1 MRLILVLA
9 VLALSGCFAKD
20 EDGRIVRTSK
30 GVDANYGAYIEANAR
45 AQQQQAAQLATI
57 ADADA
62 CNGDPTCVVAAKAF
76 AAMAVQGAASQRGV
90 TQYVR
95 QRGAAENIALGLLGA
110 LPGLG
115 QTYAAIDAG
124 RNSVRIAE
132 VNAGREVAIVEALGG
147 VTGRVADAF
156 AMLPPSTHVGGDL
169 ISGTQHIGD
178 TVGRDQISG
187 SQHLGDWRTGDNIA
201 RDTIG
206 RDRTDYGSGNRI
218 DSPGPFDDVGN
229 GGPRCEGIGC
239 QTVNPQPEPEEGE

>member
-1 MRLILVLA
+1 MRYLIPLML
-9 VLALSGCFAKD
+9 LALAGCASTPD
-20 EDGRIVRTSK
+20 P
-30 GVDANYGAYIEANAR
+30 NYSAYIEANAR

-62 CNGDPTCVVAAKAF
+62 CNGDATCVVAAKAF
-76 AAMAVQGAASQRGV
+76 AAMAVQGAASRQGV
-90 TQYVR
+90 SQYVR
-95 QRGAAENIALGLLGA
+95 QRGAAENFGLALLGA
-110 LPGLG
+110 LPALG

-132 VNAGREVAIVEALGG
+132 VNAERDARRDDAWAGVAVG
-147 VTGRVADAF
+147 VADAF
-156 AMLPPSTHVGGDL
+156 GALPPSTYVGGDL

-218 DSPGPFDDVGN
+218 DSPGPYDDVGN
-229 GGPRCEGIGC
+229 EGPRCTGIGC
-239 QTVNPQPEPEEGE
+239 QTTNPLPEPEPEE

>member
-9 VLALSGCFAKD
+9 VLALSACAS
-20 EDGRIVRTSK
+20 TP
-30 GVDANYGAYIEANAR
+30 DANYSAYIEANAR
-45 AQQQQAAQLATI
+45 AQQQQAAQLASI
-57 ADADA
+57 ADASA
-62 CNGDPTCVVAAKAF
+62 CNGDATCVVAAKAM
-76 AAMAVQGAASQRGV
+76 AAMAVQGGASQQGV
-90 TQYVR
+90 SQYVR
-95 QRGAAENIALGLLGA
+95 QPGAAERFGLALLGA

-156 AMLPPSTHVGGDL
+156 ALLPPSTHVGGDL

-187 SQHLGDWRTGDNIA
+187 QQHIGDWRTGDDIR

-229 GGPRCEGIGC
+229 EGPRCTGIGC
-239 QTVNPQPEPEEGE
+239 QTVNPLPEPEPED

>member
-1 MRLILVLA
+1 MNGKA
-9 VLALSGCFAKD
+9 VSAAIIMLALSACAS
-20 EDGRIVRTSK
+20 TP
-30 GVDANYGAYIEANAR
+30 DANYNAYIEANAR
-45 AQQQQAAQLATI
+45 AQQQQAAQLASI
-57 ADADA
+57 ADAEA

-76 AAMAVQGAASQRGV
+76 AAMAAQASTSRAGV
-90 TQYVR
+90 SQYVR
-95 QRGAAENIALGLLGA
+95 QRGAFENITLGVLSA

-156 AMLPPSTHVGGDL
+156 AMLPPTTSVGGDL

-187 SQHLGDWRTGDNIA
+187 QQHIGDWRTGDDIR

-206 RDRTDYGSGNRI
+206 GDRVNTDWGTGNRF
-218 DSPGPFDDVGN
+218 DSAGPYDYTDVGN
-229 GGPRCEGIGC
+229 EGPRCTGAQC
-239 QTVNPQPEPEEGE
+239 QQAPAPEEGEG

>member
-9 VLALSGCFAKD
+9 VLALSACAS
-20 EDGRIVRTSK
+20 TP
-30 GVDANYGAYIEANAR
+30 DANYNAYIEANAR
-45 AQQQQAAQLATI
+45 AQQQQAQQLSTI

-90 TQYVR
+90 SQYVR
-95 QRGAAENIALGLLGA
+95 QRGAAENIALGLLGT

-156 AMLPPSTHVGGDL
+156 AMLPPSTYVGGDL

-178 TVGRDQISG
+178 TTSVGRDQIG
-187 SQHLGDWRTGDNIA
+187 RDQHIGDWRTGDDTR

-206 RDRTDYGSGNRI
+206 RDRTDTDYGSGNRLN
-218 DSPGPFDDVGN
+218 SPGPYRDTGN
-229 GGPRCEGIGC
+229 TGQRCEGIGC
-239 QTVNPQPEPEEGE
+239 QTTNPPPPVDPEDE